1 MHKLWTV
8 ARRDFL
14 THLRKPTFLLTT
26 LGVPLAVAFFLFIS
40 NSNRQNGSI
49 SSLDGVANA
58 AQAQGIKPFGYSDSS
73 GTIRALPAG
82 FPPNL
87 VRAFADPASG
97 RAAVA
102 DGSIASL
109 YVIPPDYRSTGTLI
123 QYSTGVDAANGVSS
137 LQLMHLL
144 LRTNLLP
151 TADAALALRLDEP
164 MQVQTIATAAPA
176 PGMADA
182 QTGLL
187 LATGFA
193 TVLTFAIFMSSG
205 LLLQGLLEEKEN
217 RTLEVTLTSIAPQP
231 FLLGKIL
238 GLGLLGLVQVAAW
251 LLLARGGMGLGAS
264 SLGALGQINLPA
276 GVWVLALAYFLLGY
290 LFYAAVMA
298 GIGAVSPS
306 MRESSQYSVVVSLF
320 AGLPLFVLSALAG
333 DPSGGL
339 AVGLS
344 LFPPTAAVTMPI
356 RLAVSNVPG
365 WQVALSLALLALA
378 IGGVIWLAARLFR
391 TTTLLRGSRL
401 APREILRALAA

>member
-1 MHKLWTV
+1 
-8 ARRDFL
+8 
-14 THLRKPTFLLTT
+14 
-26 LGVPLAVAFFLFIS
+26 
-40 NSNRQNGSI
+40 
-49 SSLDGVANA
+49 
-58 AQAQGIKPFGYSDSS
+58 
-73 GTIRALPAG
+73 
-82 FPPNL
+82 
-87 VRAFADPASG
+87 
-97 RAAVA
+97 
-102 DGSIASL
+102 
-109 YVIPPDYRSTGTLI
+109 
-123 QYSTGVDAANGVSS
+123 
-137 LQLMHLL
+137 
-144 LRTNLLP
+144 
-151 TADAALALRLDEP
+151 
-164 MQVQTIATAAPA
+164 
-176 PGMADA
+176 
-182 QTGLL
+182 
-187 LATGFA
+187 
-193 TVLTFAIFMSSG
+193 VLTFAIFMSSG

-238 GLGLLGLVQVAAW
+238 GLGLLGLVQVAW

-306 MRESSQYSVVVSLF
+306 MRESSQYSVVVALF

>member
-1 MHKLWTV
+1 MHKLLTV
-8 ARRDFL
+8 ALRDFV
-14 THLRKPTFLLTT
+14 THLRKPTFLITT
-26 LGVPLAVAFFLFIS
+26 LGVPLAVAFFLFITS
-40 NSNRQNGSI
+40 NNRHDESI
-49 SSLDGVANA
+49 SNLGGPAGA
-58 AQAQGIKPFGYSDSS
+58 AQAQSLKPFGYSDGS
-73 GTIRALPAG
+73 GTIRALPAS

-87 VRAFADPASG
+87 VRSYPDSAAG
-97 RAAVA
+97 RAALR
-102 DGSIASL
+102 DGTIASF
-109 YVIPPDYRSTGTLI
+109 YVLPADYRTTGILI
-123 QYSTGVDAANGVSS
+123 HYTSGVDAANGVSS
-137 LQLMHLL
+137 LQLMRLI

-151 TADAALALRLDEP
+151 TADPALALRLEEP
-164 MQVQTIATAAPA
+164 MQVQTVATAAPA

-217 RTLEVTLTSIAPQP
+217 RTLEVTLTSIAPRP

-238 GLGLLGLVQVAAW
+238 GLGLLGLVQLLAW
-251 LLLARGGMGLGAS
+251 LALARGGMGLGAG
-264 SLGALGQINLPA
+264 SLGALGQIALPL

-290 LFYAAVMA
+290 LFYAALMA
-298 GIGAVSPS
+298 GIGAISPS

-320 AGLPLFVLSALAG
+320 ASLPLFMLSPLAG
-333 DPSGGL
+333 DPAGAL

-356 RLAVSNVPG
+356 RLAVSSVPA

-378 IGGVIWLAARLFR
+378 IAGVIGLAARLFR

-401 APREILRALAA
+401 SPREILRAMAA